1 MELQESL
8 VLELEEL
15 RSRQLHRVLRPPS
28 GIDLTSNDYLGL
40 SRHPAVRQALLDG
53 LSHGEPCG
61 SGGSRLLRG
70 HRPSFDVLEARL
82 AKFSGSQAALVF
94 SNGYAAN
101 LGLLSA
107 LLKPEDA
114 VFSDASNHASL
125 IDGIRLSGARRFVYP
140 HLDLTALKAA
150 LRDGPSA
157 SGGRRWIVTESLFS
171 MDGDIAPLSDLVAL
185 ASQSG
190 AVLIVDEAH
199 AVGLYGKEGSG
210 LCEEVGVRDQV
221 AAVVGTFGKAL
232 GLFGAYVGTTSTAAE
247 YLVHRARSFVFTTAL
262 PPFLLAGVQAAL
274 DVVAGEPGRRGRVLE
289 LADGLRRRLGE
300 LGLNTGS
307 SSQSPIV
314 PVILGE
320 SERALAVA
328 SALQAQGYDVRAIRP
343 PTVPEGTARL
353 RVSVH
358 ADHDPRML
366 EEFARAVH
374 RAQAVDR
381 VHGET
386 S

>member
-28 GIDLTSNDYLGL
+28 GLDLTSNDYLGL
-40 SRHPAVRQALLDG
+40 SRHPDVRQALLDG

-150 LRDGPSA
+150 LQRHEAGE
-157 SGGRRWIVTESLFS
+157 RRWIVTESLFS
-171 MDGDIAPLSDLVAL
+171 MDGDIAPLRELAAL

-199 AVGLYGKEGSG
+199 AVGLYGKKGSG

-232 GLFGAYVGTTSTAAE
+232 GLFGAYVGATSTVAE

-289 LADGLRRRLGE
+289 LADRLRRRLGE
-300 LGLNTGS
+300 LGLDTGS
-307 SSQSPIV
+307 SSKSPIV

-320 SERALAVA
+320 SQRTLAVA

-366 EEFARAVH
+366 AEFARAVH